1 MVLRIGLIG
10 YGPAAR
16 VFHGPLIAACPGA
29 ALAGAAVRTPQ
40 AVTDAPAGLPIVTVD
55 AMLADPTVE
64 AVVVATP
71 SGSHHAVARQA
82 LEAGKHV
89 VVDKPVTVT
98 TAEADDLIALA
109 AERRRV
115 LTVFHN
121 RRWDGDFLALQ
132 GLIAE
137 GRLGTVHSFESNYDR
152 FRPTVRVRWRE
163 QAVPGS
169 GLHYDLGSHLIDQAL
184 VLFGRPDRV
193 RAELRAIRPGAEA
206 VDDAIITLGFGRTR
220 ALLRC
225 RILAAEPSP
234 RLVVQGDRA
243 TFRKPEIDPQE
254 DHLRAGTVQTA
265 PETGWLTVGQETGT
279 PQPEQLAIAP
289 GRYGAF
295 YDGFVA
301 AVRDAAP
308 PPVDPRDGRDVIR
321 VIEAAIESSA
331 AGRDV
336 RLEWPT
342 P

>member
-1 MVLRIGLIG
+1 MTPLRIGLIG

-29 ALAGAAVRTPQ
+29 ELAAAAVRNPE
-40 AVTDAPAGLPIVTVD
+40 AVTDASPGLPLVTVD
-55 AMLADPTVE
+55 TLLADPSVE

-71 SGSHHAVARQA
+71 SGSHHAVARRA

-98 TAEADDLIALA
+98 AAEADDLIALA

-121 RRWDGDFLALQ
+121 RRWDGDFLALRD
-132 GLIAE
+132 LIAE
-137 GRLGTVHSFESNYDR
+137 GRLGRVLSFESNYDR
-152 FRPTVRVRWRE
+152 FRPTVRARWRE

-184 VLFGRPDRV
+184 VLFGRPDVV
-193 RAELRAIRPGAEA
+193 RAELRAIRSGAEA
-206 VDDAIITLGFGRTR
+206 VDDAIFTLGFGPVR

-225 RILAAEPSP
+225 RILVAEPGA

-243 TFRKPEIDPQE
+243 TFRKMEIDPQE
-254 DHLRAGTVQTA
+254 DHLRAGTAQTE
-265 PETGWLTVGQETGT
+265 PETGWLTVGQETGRPE
-279 PQPEQLAIAP
+279 PQRLAIAP

-295 YDGFVA
+295 YAGFVA
-301 AVRDAAP
+301 AVRDGAP

-321 VIEAAIESSA
+321 VIEAAVESSA
-331 AGRDV
+331 TGRDV
-336 RLEWPT
+336 RLEW
-342 P
+342 

>member
-1 MVLRIGLIG
+1 MTPLRIGLIG

-29 ALAGAAVRTPQ
+29 ALAGAAVRHPE
-40 AVTDAPAGLPIVTVD
+40 AVTDAPAGLTLTTVD
-55 AMLADPTVE
+55 AMLADPTIE

-71 SGSHHAVARQA
+71 SGSHHAVARRA

-109 AERRRV
+109 AAQRRV

-132 GLIAE
+132 DLIAA

-152 FRPTVRVRWRE
+152 FRPAVRVRWRE

-184 VLFGRPDRV
+184 VLFGRPDLV
-193 RAELRAIRPGAEA
+193 RAELRAIRAGAEA
-206 VDDAIITLGFGRTR
+206 VDDAIFTLGFGPVR

-234 RLVVQGDRA
+234 RLVVQGSLA
-243 TFRKPEIDPQE
+243 TFRKQEIDPQE
-254 DHLRAGTVQTA
+254 DHLRAGTAQTGL
-265 PETGWLTVGQETGT
+265 ETGWLTLGRETG
-279 PQPEQLAIAP
+279 PPEAERLAIAP
-289 GRYGAF
+289 GRYGTF

-301 AVRDAAP
+301 AVRDGAP

-331 AGRDV
+331 TGRDV
-336 RLEWPT
+336 RLEW
-342 P
+342 

>member
-1 MVLRIGLIG
+1 MTPLRIGLIG

-16 VFHGPLIAACPGA
+16 VFHGPLIAACPGVELA
-29 ALAGAAVRTPQ
+29 AAAVRNPE
-40 AVTDAPAGLPIVTVD
+40 AVTDAPPGLPIVTID
-55 AMLADPTVE
+55 ALLADPSVE

-71 SGSHHAVARQA
+71 SGSHHEVARRA

-98 TAEADDLIALA
+98 AAEADDLIALA
-109 AERRRV
+109 AKRRRV

-121 RRWDGDFLALQ
+121 RRWDGDFLALRA
-132 GLIAE
+132 LIAE
-137 GRLGTVHSFESNYDR
+137 GRLGRVLSFESNYDR
-152 FRPTVRVRWRE
+152 FRPTVRARWRE

-184 VLFGRPDRV
+184 VLFGRPDFV

-206 VDDAIITLGFGRTR
+206 VDDAIFTLGFGPTR

-225 RILAAEPSP
+225 RILVAEPGS

-243 TFRKPEIDPQE
+243 TFRKLEIDPQE

-265 PETGWLTVGQETGT
+265 PETGWLTLGREAGVPET
-279 PQPEQLAIAP
+279 QRLAIAP
-289 GRYGAF
+289 GHYGAF
-295 YDGFVA
+295 YAGFVA
-301 AVRDAAP
+301 AVRDGAP
-308 PPVDPRDGRDVIR
+308 PPVDPRDGRDVVR

-331 AGRDV
+331 TGRDV
-336 RLEWPT
+336 RLEW
-342 P
+342 

>member
-1 MVLRIGLIG
+1 VTALRIGLIG

-29 ALAGAAVRTPQ
+29 ALAGAAVRNPQ
-40 AVTDAPAGLPIVTVD
+40 AVTDAPAGLPITTVD
-55 AMLADPTVE
+55 AMLADPTIE

-89 VVDKPVTVT
+89 VVDKPMTVT

-206 VDDAIITLGFGRTR
+206 VDDAIFTLGFGRTR

-234 RLVVQGDRA
+234 RLAVQGDRA
-243 TFRKPEIDPQE
+243 TFRKQEIDPQE
-254 DHLRAGTVQTA
+254 DHLRAGTA
-265 PETGWLTVGQETGT
+265 PTGLETGWLTVGQETGT
-279 PQPEQLAIAP
+279 PTPEQLAIAP

-301 AVRDAAP
+301 AVRNGAP
-308 PPVDPRDGRDVIR
+308 PPVDPHDGRDVIR

-331 AGRDV
+331 TGCDV
-336 RLEWPT
+336 RLEW
-342 P
+342 